1 MDMNQLSK
9 DIIIETDLQTAA
21 QDSGDTPIP
30 YPYDPAKIALDIP
43 QEPFSIYEYLRLY
56 KRGRLKIDPDF
67 QRNSVWKPEQKS
79 RFIESILLNF
89 PLPPLYVNQQKDNS
103 LVIIDGLQRTM
114 ALKSF
119 LDKENGTIL
128 TGLLL
133 LPDLN
138 GLKFTE
144 LPSHYQAIIESR
156 KLWIYILKP
165 STPIQ
170 IIYELFDRINTG
182 GTPLNRQEVRNGIF
196 TGKGAD
202 FLKKLSEQPY
212 FRKAIDNGVSPTR
225 MKDRELILRYL
236 AFQLFDYQRDYEG
249 NMSVFVEK
257 AMKML
262 NLMDENVLDQLEQ
275 NFKRVM
281 GITFDFFENRNFR
294 VPIFNSNGVQKS
306 RGSIHNA
313 VFESVTSFFAT
324 QQTEFLMIHKKQ
336 IQENFNKLLQNK
348 SYLEAVETA
357 TNRKA
362 KVILRFELA
371 KTILSNL

>member
-1 MDMNQLSK
+1 MNPLSK
-9 DIIIETDLQTAA
+9 EVIIETDLQTAA

-30 YPYDPAKIALDIP
+30 YPYDPAKIALDIL
-43 QEPFSIYEYLRLY
+43 QEQFSIYEYLRLY

-103 LVIIDGLQRTM
+103 LVVIDGLQRTM

-128 TGLLL
+128 SGLLL

-138 GLKFTE
+138 GRKFTE
-144 LPSHYQAIIESR
+144 LPSTYQAIIENR
-156 KLWIYILKP
+156 RLWLYILKP

-170 IIYELFDRINTG
+170 IIYELFERINTG
-182 GTPLNRQEVRNGIF
+182 GTPLNRQEVRNGILI
-196 TGKGAD
+196 GKGAD

-212 FRKAIDNGVSPTR
+212 FRKAIDNGVSPVR

-257 AMKML
+257 AMKLL
-262 NLMDENVLDQLEQ
+262 NEMDENALHKLEQ

-281 GITFDFFENRNFR
+281 EITFDFFENRNFR
-294 VPIFNSNGVQKS
+294 IPIYNGNGVQKS
-306 RGSIHNA
+306 RGTVHNA
-313 VFESVTSFFAT
+313 VFESVAAFFAT
-324 QQTEFLMIHKKQ
+324 QETEFLLIHKKQ
-336 IQENFNKLLQNK
+336 IQNNFNKLLQNK
-348 SYLEAVETA
+348 NYLEAVETA
-357 TNRKA
+357 THSKA
-362 KVILRFELA
+362 KVIFRFELA
-371 KTILSNL
+371 KKVLGNL

>member
-1 MDMNQLSK
+1 
-9 DIIIETDLQTAA
+9 
-21 QDSGDTPIP
+21 
-30 YPYDPAKIALDIP
+30 
-43 QEPFSIYEYLRLY
+43 
-56 KRGRLKIDPDF
+56 
-67 QRNSVWKPEQKS
+67 
-79 RFIESILLNF
+79 
-89 PLPPLYVNQQKDNS
+89 VNQQKDNS

>member
-1 MDMNQLSK
+1 MNQLSK

-119 LDKENGTIL
+119 LDKESGTIL

-138 GLKFTE
+138 GRKFIE

-202 FLKKLSEQPY
+202 FLKKLSEQTY

-236 AFQLFDYQRDYEG
+236 AFQLLDYQRDYEG

-262 NLMDENVLDQLEQ
+262 NLMDENALDPLEQ

-281 GITFDFFENRNFR
+281 EITFDFFENRNFR